1 MGAQC
6 CGQLSSVLI
15 PFLIVS
21 VGVNVNVVTY
31 PSDSAVCERC
41 RCKFIQLEPVYPDGL
56 SAWVTSWFHVNTI
69 LDRNGINWSHGGS

>member
-21 VGVNVNVVTY
+21 VGVYVNVVTY
-31 PSDSAVCERC
+31 PSEFCCLRTLQMQIHTTRACLSRWSVCLGHIIVSCEHNPGQ
-41 RCKFIQLEPVYPDGL
+41 K
-56 SAWVTSWFHVNTI
+56 WH
-69 LDRNGINWSHGGS
+69 